1 MRMQRRTANSQ
12 PMKEINTTPL
22 IDVMLVLL
30 IMFILVVPAL
40 THKVPI
46 ELPPPAPSSDGSE
59 TPMVRLDIAST
70 GALYWDGEAVPSGG
84 LTDRLETLVDDP
96 RRPILLVRTDGE
108 ARYGRVDELL
118 ATIAR
123 SGVTRMAF
131 SGHGDFADG
140 F

>member
-1 MRMQRRTANSQ
+1 MRIGRKAAAE

-30 IMFILVVPAL
+30 IMFILVVPAI

-46 ELPPPAPSSDGSE
+46 DLPPPTPTVGPE
-59 TPMVRLDIAST
+59 TLTERLDIVAS
-70 GALYWDGEAVPSGG
+70 GALYWNGEALPVRALPE
-84 LTDRLETLVDDP
+84 RLETMVADP
-96 RRPILLVRTDGE
+96 ARPILLVRTDGG
-108 ARYGRVDELL
+108 ARYGRVDHLL

-131 SGHGDFADG
+131 SGHGDFADA

>member
-1 MRMQRRTANSQ
+1 MRIGRKAAAE

-22 IDVMLVLL
+22 IDVMLLLL
-30 IMFILVVPAL
+30 IMFILVVPAI

-46 ELPPPAPSSDGSE
+46 NLPPPSLAAGPE
-59 TPMVRLDIAST
+59 TPTERLDIAAS
-70 GALYWDGEAVPSGG
+70 GALYWNGEALPVRALPEQ
-84 LTDRLETLVDDP
+84 LESMAADP
-96 RRPILLVRTDGE
+96 AGPILLVHTDGE
-108 ARYGRVDELL
+108 ARYGRVDHLL

-131 SGHGDFADG
+131 SGHGDFADA